1 MFRSTRP
8 EVFLLLLNRLTN
20 TRRKMPRPVHLAEPG
35 FDSSWN
41 QIPNHHRPRKSFF
54 MAIHLLSCQPMA
66 IRSPITCILAS
77 LIPLIA
83 FAGQNIV
90 SADSLFAQQAAT
102 LQQRGWNLDQIF
114 AELCRTALANADSNP
129 KYRLDDQIRSVFG
142 GLWIWMGRGGNGRL
156 QGRHDWAF
164 HFIGGGA
171 FEGYWDTGRSAA
183 LTKERLDARD
193 PGNRFDMDDMAA
205 TMLGARWVELA
216 TRSDPADARRW
227 IELWAT
233 GRYTLSRSL
242 PALRYGQMPQG
253 ELATAEQVAAIRRAV
268 DESLTLPPRPAE

>member
-1 MFRSTRP
+1 M
-8 EVFLLLLNRLTN
+8 
-20 TRRKMPRPVHLAEPG
+20 
-35 FDSSWN
+35 
-41 QIPNHHRPRKSFF
+41 
-54 MAIHLLSCQPMA
+54 
-66 IRSPITCILAS
+66 
-77 LIPLIA
+77 
-83 FAGQNIV
+83 
-90 SADSLFAQQAAT
+90 
-102 LQQRGWNLDQIF
+102 DQIF
-114 AELCRTALANADSNP
+114 AELCRTALANADANP
-129 KYRLDDQIRSVFG
+129 KYRLDDQARSVFG
-142 GLWIWMGRGGNGRL
+142 GLWIWMGRRGNARL

-183 LTKERLDARD
+183 LIKERLDAND
-193 PGNRFDMDDMAA
+193 PGNRFDLDDMAA

-227 IELWAT
+227 IQLWAT

-242 PALRYGQMPQG
+242 PPLRYGQMPQG